1 MENKIETKDL
11 KIPYKFDSRSVFE
24 DSISRVVRLLS
35 ESKTIEQIINNTKL
49 PYILSDT
56 EQPINMEYILTEL
69 SSYDSFKD
77 ITWLLSCKPIPTPI
91 KLSFNITENTI
102 DKTTLVVLELSII
115 KRELVPDIYKQ
126 KIISTFEEICVEILN
141 NAIIKL
147 KNDNKDIYHYESK
160 IINYSREKVREVL
173 RNLNDIMKE
182 RGYIESYK
190 KEGNSGSEG
199 PILIYNLAKSNKIIK
214 IKINKVKFKERN
226 VKWLLSFMPLD
237 VDFKD
242 FLVDWYIIKIKP
254 EETLLAINNIY
265 SEQIEPNIKNI
276 LTKKK
281 QFMFKVIEEELKKR
295 YPK

>member
-160 IINYSREKVREVL
+160 IIYYSREKVREVL

-254 EETLLAINNIY
+254 DETLLAINNIY

>member
-24 DSISRVVRLLS
+24 DYISRVVRLLS

-254 EETLLAINNIY
+254 DETLLAINNIY

>member
-281 QFMFKVIEEELKKR
+281 KFMFKVIEEELKKR

>member
-77 ITWLLSCKPIPTPI
+77 ITWLLSFKPIPTPI

-254 EETLLAINNIY
+254 DETLLAINNIY

>member
-56 EQPINMEYILTEL
+56 ERPINMEYILTEL

-254 EETLLAINNIY
+254 DETLLAINNIY

>member
-254 EETLLAINNIY
+254 DETLLAINNIY